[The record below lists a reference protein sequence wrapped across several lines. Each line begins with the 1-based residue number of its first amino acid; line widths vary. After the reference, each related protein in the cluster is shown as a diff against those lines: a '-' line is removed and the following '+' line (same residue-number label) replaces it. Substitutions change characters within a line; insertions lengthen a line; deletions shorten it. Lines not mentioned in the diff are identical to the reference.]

1 MPNTKRVIAMRS
13 FFRKLGS
20 ARRDDSAAAVSRGT
34 VLVVDDSPT
43 ETRVFTGALEKAG
56 FRVESALNGEEG
68 VSAARRLHPDII
80 LMDVVMPVL
89 NGFQAT
95 RQLQRDPQTA
105 DIPVIIVTTKDQATD
120 RTWGLRQGALDY
132 LVKPVDAQE
141 LVARIRTAL
150 GA

>member
-1 MPNTKRVIAMRS
+1 MKRIFQKFGDAQP
-13 FFRKLGS
+13 
-20 ARRDDSAAAVSRGT
+20 DSETATAPRGT

-43 ETRVFTGALEKAG
+43 ETHLFVGALEKAG
-56 FRVESALNGEEG
+56 FRVESAQNGEEG

-105 DIPVIIVTTKDQATD
+105 DIPVIMVTTKDQETD

-150 GA
+150 GD

>member
-1 MPNTKRVIAMRS
+1 MRS
-13 FFRKLGS
+13 IFRRLGGAEQDKGATTGS
-20 ARRDDSAAAVSRGT
+20 KGT

-43 ETRVFTGALEKAG
+43 ETRIFVGALEKAG
-56 FRVESALNGEEG
+56 FHVESAPNGEEG

-95 RQLQRDPQTA
+95 RQLQRDPKTA
-105 DIPVIIVTTKDQATD
+105 DIPIIMVTSKDQETD

-132 LVKPVDAQE
+132 IVKPVDTQE
-141 LVARIRTAL
+141 LVARIRTVL
-150 GA
+150 GD

>member
-1 MPNTKRVIAMRS
+1 MGTMKRI
-13 FFRKLGS
+13 FRKLGR
-20 ARRDDSAAAVSRGT
+20 AQPDPVPPAGSRGT

-43 ETRVFTGALEKAG
+43 ETRVFVGALEKAG
-56 FRVESALNGEEG
+56 YRVASAPNGEEG
-68 VSAARRLHPDII
+68 VNAARRLHPDII

-95 RQLQRDPQTA
+95 RQLQRDPKTA
-105 DIPVIIVTTKDQATD
+105 DIPVIMVTSKDQETD

-132 LVKPVDAQE
+132 LVKPVDTRE

-150 GA
+150 GD